1 MTRLNISSPK
11 LARID
16 AKQKYDAKTRSGTSR
31 FARATATGTATRN
44 ATGGDL
50 EMVSNSNARSHL
62 PLARGDFT
70 ERVRATKFGQ
80 APAGRALASNSIAR
94 SHRGVPGIWKNGLD
108 LKSTTSMLPHVHIG
122 RDEARNEAYR
132 SEDDSDSN
140 RDSENEQSDE
150 IWGDERTLID
160 DLMGFGDRSIHDKA
174 KRQEALT
181 DALKAHFSSLSLS
194 IRQDLLDGV
203 IPVIDNLATTIAIL
217 HKGPDNEYRDGLAAF
232 NRTAQHAIATSRSLT
247 EQFGELKDQSLVS
260 LSTYCLTKSHD

>member
-1 MTRLNISSPK
+1 
-11 LARID
+11 
-16 AKQKYDAKTRSGTSR
+16 
-31 FARATATGTATRN
+31 
-44 ATGGDL
+44 
-50 EMVSNSNARSHL
+50 
-62 PLARGDFT
+62 
-70 ERVRATKFGQ
+70 
-80 APAGRALASNSIAR
+80 
-94 SHRGVPGIWKNGLD
+94 
-108 LKSTTSMLPHVHIG
+108 MLPHVHIG

-247 EQFGELKDQSLVS
+247 EQFGELKDQSLTRLKGIVGRIETERARRTELCES
-260 LSTYCLTKSHD
+260 FKEQYQEICHRIRERLVRAAGEDMDRAVMAAESRAHALISGKDKDKEKMRQNILKAFA